1 MGVKIDESK
10 CEVSTESEGTS
21 GNKVRKT
28 VKCCQRLRGKGRGLE
43 HRRPARYWGCV
54 NKDK

>member
-21 GNKVRKT
+21 GSKVRNA
-28 VKCCQRLRGKGRGLE
+28 VKCCQRSRSRGRGAQ
-43 HRRPARYWGCV
+43 RPAGYCGCV